1 MVSVTSPRTLRA
13 FPMTGVISALP
24 ANHRLGGS
32 LENLI
37 LKISSRVNAR
47 RCLWGK
53 LLSSMIRYRLNVT
66 IAFITPEASRQVKYK
81 FNLKNTCPDYIFT
94 CPKEKKNNFLY
105 WKLGV
110 PQYPC
115 SILATVISWSFKVLA
130 RIYLLLAYV
139 SYGSAYVAP
148 CFVNGVWKLHRTVA
162 KSSLKKDCKCIGIN
176 YI

>member
-37 LKISSRVNAR
+37 LKISSRVDAR

-66 IAFITPEASRQVKYK
+66 IVYMINSGEFE
-81 FNLKNTCPDYIFT
+81 
-94 CPKEKKNNFLY
+94 
-105 WKLGV
+105 
-110 PQYPC
+110 
-115 SILATVISWSFKVLA
+115 SIPTNKI
-130 RIYLLLAYV
+130 
-139 SYGSAYVAP
+139 
-148 CFVNGVWKLHRTVA
+148 
-162 KSSLKKDCKCIGIN
+162 
-176 YI
+176 